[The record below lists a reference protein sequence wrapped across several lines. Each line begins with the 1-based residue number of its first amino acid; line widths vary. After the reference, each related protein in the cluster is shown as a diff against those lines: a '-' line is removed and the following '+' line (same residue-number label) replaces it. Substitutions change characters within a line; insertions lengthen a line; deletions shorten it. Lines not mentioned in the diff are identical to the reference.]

1 MAGSRIRMTM
11 LIGATLFAFGGM
23 TAWSIGRGTDDV
35 STPMD
40 EAMSGS
46 AITWDLPA
54 TRNDAVETWINYL
67 ANRNTKN
74 TRLWMERSGKYTPM
88 IRAEL
93 RRRGMPEDLIY
104 LAFIESGFTPR
115 AYSSA
120 AASGIWQFIA
130 ETGRRYGLEVNSEVD
145 ERRDPLKSTGAA
157 LDYLQELHDEFG
169 SWYLA
174 AAAYNSGENRVARI
188 MRERTGSP
196 RGDDADFW
204 TIAPYLPKETRN
216 YVPLMLAAGYI
227 NKEPDA
233 HGFMD
238 VDYQEPLQFEVA
250 WVPGGTP
257 LKVVA
262 MAAGVT
268 DSAVKDLNPH
278 LMQGRTPAKR
288 GWAVRIPSG
297 SKIAFD
303 QRFTN
308 TYAVY
313 RATDAVNKANAKTKS
328 AVRRVASKT
337 ASKSKT
343 TSKSKTFHVV
353 SRGENLSLIGD
364 RYNVTVKTLKR
375 INGLKSSVVQPGQKL
390 RVRA

>member
-1 MAGSRIRMTM
+1 MAERRIGMT
-11 LIGATLFAFGGM
+11 LLVGGCLLAFGGM
-23 TAWSIGRGTDDV
+23 TAWSIGREPGDAA
-35 STPMD
+35 TPMD
-40 EAMSGS
+40 EVIARTST
-46 AITWDLPA
+46 TWDLPA
-54 TRNDAVETWINYL
+54 TRNDAVENWIDYL
-67 ANRNTKN
+67 SNRNADK
-74 TRLWMERSGKYTPM
+74 TRLWMERSGKYAPM

-93 RRRGMPEDLIY
+93 RRRGMPEDLLY

-174 AAAYNSGENRVARI
+174 AAAYNSGENRIARI
-188 MRERTGSP
+188 MREHTGSVK
-196 RGDDADFW
+196 GDDAAFW
-204 TIAPYLPKETRN
+204 KIAPYLPKETRN

-227 NKEPDA
+227 NKQPEA
-233 HGFMD
+233 HGFTE
-238 VDYQEPLQFEVA
+238 VEYQDPLQFEVA

-257 LKVVA
+257 LTVVA
-262 MAAGVT
+262 KAAGVT

-278 LMQGRTPAKR
+278 LMQGHTPFKR

-297 SKIAFD
+297 TKTAFD
-303 QRFTN
+303 QRFSN
-308 TYAVY
+308 TYAMY
-313 RATDAVNKANAKTKS
+313 RATAAVNNSSSSKS
-328 AVRRVASKT
+328 SKSKPSKSK
-337 ASKSKT
+337 ASKSVY
-343 TSKSKTFHVV
+343 HVV
-353 SRGENLSLIGD
+353 ARGENLSAIGD
-364 RYNVTVKTLKR
+364 RYNVTVKKLKSM
-375 INGLKSSVVQPGQKL
+375 NGLRSSVLQPGQKL